1 MIASPTTPTPAF
13 KIGEK
18 SDKPSDMYLQDVFT
32 ISANLAGIPGLSMPC
47 GQVDGLPVGLQLLG
61 NYFDEARLLGVAHQF
76 QQITDWHTRRAEVS
90 A

>member
-1 MIASPTTPTPAF
+1 
-13 KIGEK
+13 
-18 SDKPSDMYLQDVFT
+18 MYLQDVFT

-47 GQVDGLPVGLQLLG
+47 GQVDSLPVGLQLLG